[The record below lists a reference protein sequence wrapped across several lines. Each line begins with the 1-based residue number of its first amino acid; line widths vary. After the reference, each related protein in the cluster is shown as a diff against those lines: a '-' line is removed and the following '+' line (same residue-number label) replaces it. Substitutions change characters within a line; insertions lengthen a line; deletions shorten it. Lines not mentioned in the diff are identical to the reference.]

1 MGEVQKMTMPRHSQ
15 VSLDDTPWYHCVS
28 RCVRQAYL
36 CGSDYATGKSYE
48 HRRDWVEQR
57 IKEIAAIFT
66 IDVAAYAV
74 MSNHYH
80 IVVRVDNERPY
91 EMSTRE
97 VVKRWTQ
104 LYTGPLIVN
113 RYLTDKQ
120 SEMSEGELFQVEKL
134 AAVYRDRLCDLSW
147 FMKNINEYI
156 SRKANKEDKVKG
168 HFWESRYKCQSLL
181 DEKALLTAMAYVDL
195 NPVRA
200 VMASTPEDSEFTSVH
215 DRIKEIKGCQLKSNA
230 STTETP
236 PLLDNEKSSNQSVA
250 PLMPF
255 DATGTL
261 PWAIPFDLRDYLEL
275 LDWSGRIM
283 RPDKRGSIDEQ
294 IPPILRRIG
303 INPGLFIQCAGDFMY
318 IFGLAVGS
326 PQAMAACCMRRQVKY
341 LRGMKAAKEML
352 GAA

>member
-1 MGEVQKMTMPRHSQ
+1 MTMPRHAQ

-36 CGSDYATGKSYE
+36 CGSDYTTGKSYE
-48 HRRDWVEQR
+48 HRRDWVVQR
-57 IKEIAAIFT
+57 IKHIAAIFT
-66 IDVAAYAV
+66 IDVASYAV

-97 VVKRWTQ
+97 VLKRWSQ
-104 LYTGPLIVN
+104 LYTGPLIIN

-156 SRKANKEDKVKG
+156 ARKANKEDKVKG

-215 DRIKEIKGCQLKSNA
+215 DRIKEIKGQCLEDA
-230 STTETP
+230 SCAIEK
-236 PLLDNEKSSNQSVA
+236 PLLPDSGQMSSKSTESVA

-255 DATGTL
+255 DATGTV
-261 PWAIPFDLRDYLEL
+261 PWAIPFDLQDYLEL

-283 RPDKRGSIDEQ
+283 HPDKRGCIDEQ
-294 IPPILRRIG
+294 IPPILKRIA

-341 LRGMKAAKEML
+341 LRGMKAAKQML